1 MTRGFIRYEVI
12 FDYGQKSLEVSR
24 LEKELHQQDFWKD
37 SEKAKELLKKLN
49 ELKSSLTPYRM
60 CKTQLDEL
68 TILLQLGEE
77 EDDLETL
84 KEVQDK
90 IVSLKVE
97 LSKTEFRLR
106 LSGEHDKKSAIL
118 SINAG
123 AGGTESCDWA
133 QMLMRMYLRW
143 AKRKNY
149 KVSTLSLLSGDEAG
163 IKNCDLLIEGDYA
176 YGYLKAE
183 EGVHRLVRISPFDAS
198 SRRHTS
204 FASVSILPEIDESIN
219 VKIDPKDLRIDAFR
233 SQGAGGQHVNV
244 TDSAIRITHFPTGI
258 VVQSQNERSQFQNKA
273 NAMKVLRSR
282 LYDYYRK
289 EKERE
294 REKLSQEKKEIAW
307 GSQIRSYVFHPYTL
321 VKDHRTGVERGDGQ
335 QVMDGDID
343 GFIEAILKSKIG
355 SREHKVRSGRFNS
368 HILHTTSYAQREV

>member
-1 MTRGFIRYEVI
+1 MKTLAKDSIRCEVI
-12 FDYGQKSLEVSR
+12 FDYDKKSLEISG
-24 LEKELHQQDFWKD
+24 LEKESHERDFWQD
-37 SEKAKELLKKLN
+37 SERAKELLKKLN
-49 ELKSSLTPYRM
+49 GLKFSLAPYNI
-60 CKTQLDEL
+60 CKVRLDEL

-84 KEVQDK
+84 KEVKDK
-90 IVSLKVE
+90 IVRLKKE
-97 LSKTEFRLR
+97 LSETEFGLR
-106 LSGEHDKKSAIL
+106 LCGEHDKKNAIL

-143 AKRKNY
+143 AERKGY
-149 KVSTLSLLSGDEAG
+149 KVASLSLLVGDEAG

-176 YGYLKAE
+176 YGYLKTE
-183 EGVHRLVRISPFDAS
+183 EGVHRLVRISPFDSS

-204 FASVSILPEIDESIN
+204 FASVSVLAEIDESIE
-219 VKIDPKDLRIDAFR
+219 VEIDPKDLRIDTFR

-244 TDSAIRITHFPTGI
+244 TDSAIRITHLPTGI

-273 NAMKVLRSR
+273 NAMKVLRAR
-282 LYDYYRK
+282 LYNHYQK
-289 EKERE
+289 EKEEE
-294 REKLSQEKKEIAW
+294 REKFSKEKKKIAW

-343 GFIEAILKSKIG
+343 GFMEAVLSQEK
-355 SREHKVRSGRFNS
+355 
-368 HILHTTSYAQREV
+368 

>member
-1 MTRGFIRYEVI
+1 MTRDLIRYEVI
-12 FDYGQKSLEVSR
+12 FDCDKKSLEILD
-24 LEKELHQQDFWKD
+24 LEKESHSQDFWKD
-37 SEKAKELLKKLN
+37 NEKAKELLKRLN
-49 ELKSSLTPYRM
+49 ELKSSLAPYKM
-60 CKTQLDEL
+60 CKVQLDEL
-68 TILLQLGEE
+68 TILLELGEE
-77 EDDLETL
+77 EDDLETQ
-84 KEVQDK
+84 KEVKDK
-90 IVSLKVE
+90 IVKLKEE
-97 LSKTEFRLR
+97 LSRTEFRLR

-143 AKRKNY
+143 AERKDY
-149 KVSTLSLLSGDEAG
+149 RVSTLSLLNGDEAG

-183 EGVHRLVRISPFDAS
+183 EGVHRLVRISPFDSS

-204 FASVSILPEIDESIN
+204 FASVSVLAEIDESIE
-219 VKIDPKDLRIDAFR
+219 VEIDPKDLRIDTFR

-273 NAMKVLRSR
+273 NAMKVLRAR
-282 LYDYYRK
+282 LYDYYQKEK
-289 EKERE
+289 EKERQ
-294 REKLSQEKKEIAW
+294 KFSKEKKEIAW
-307 GSQIRSYVFHPYTL
+307 GSQIRSYVFQPYTL
-321 VKDHRTGVERGDGQ
+321 IKDHRTGAERGDGQ

-343 GFIEAILKSKIG
+343 SFMEAYLNQRLKAEG
-355 SREHKVRSGRFNS
+355 
-368 HILHTTSYAQREV
+368 